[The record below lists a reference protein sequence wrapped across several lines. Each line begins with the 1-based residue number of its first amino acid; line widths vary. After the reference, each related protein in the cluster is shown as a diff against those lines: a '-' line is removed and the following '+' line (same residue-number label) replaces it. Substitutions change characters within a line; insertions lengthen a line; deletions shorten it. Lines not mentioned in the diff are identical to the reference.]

1 MQTVLPSNV
10 LLGVVF
16 PRSKAITAAL
26 VFGFALFT
34 AAMAQLVIPL
44 GFTPVPITG
53 QTLAVLLAGG
63 VLGANAGAASQALYV
78 VMGAVGL
85 PFFADAKGGWT
96 VATGSTAG
104 YLVGFVVAAWLV
116 GRLAERNQDRS
127 VATALGAFLLGSV
140 TIYLFGVPW
149 LANVI
154 GADWNRAAELGAYP
168 FIAGDLVKV
177 AIAGSLLPTA
187 WRLVDRS
194 RR

>member
-1 MQTVLPSNV
+1 VQTVLPSNV
-10 LLGVVF
+10 LLGAVF

-78 VMGAVGL
+78 AMGAVGL

-116 GRLAERNQDRS
+116 GRLAERDQDRS

-168 FIAGDLVKV
+168 FIAGDLLKV
-177 AIAGSLLPTA
+177 AIAGGLLPTA
-187 WRLVDRS
+187 WRLVDRT

>member
-1 MQTVLPSNV
+1 VQTVLPSNV

-63 VLGANAGAASQALYV
+63 VLGANAGAASQALYIA
-78 VMGAVGL
+78 MGAVGL

-116 GRLAERNQDRS
+116 GRLAERDQDRS
-127 VATALGAFLLGSV
+127 VGTALGAFLVGSV

-177 AIAGSLLPTA
+177 AIAGSLLPAA
-187 WRLVDRS
+187 WRFVDRT

>member
-34 AAMAQLVIPL
+34 AAMAQFVIPL

-116 GRLAERNQDRS
+116 GRLAERDQDRS
-127 VATALGAFLLGSV
+127 VSTALGAFLLGSV

-154 GADWNRAAELGAYP
+154 GANWNRAAELGAYP

-177 AIAGSLLPTA
+177 AIAGSLLPMA
-187 WRLVDRS
+187 WRLVDRT

>member
-78 VMGAVGL
+78 TMGAVGL

-116 GRLAERNQDRS
+116 GRLAERDQDRS
-127 VATALGAFLLGSV
+127 VGTALGAFLVGSV

-177 AIAGSLLPTA
+177 AIAGSLLPAA
-187 WRLVDRS
+187 WRFVDRT

>member
-10 LLGVVF
+10 LLGAVF
-16 PRSKAITAAL
+16 PRSRAITAAL

-63 VLGANAGAASQALYV
+63 VLGAKAGAASQALYV

-104 YLVGFVVAAWLV
+104 YLIGFVVAAWLV
-116 GRLAERNQDRS
+116 GRLAERDQDRS

-177 AIAGSLLPTA
+177 AIAGGLLPTA
-187 WRLVDRS
+187 WRLVDRT

>member
-63 VLGANAGAASQALYV
+63 VLGANAGAASQALYIA
-78 VMGAVGL
+78 MGAVGL

-116 GRLAERNQDRS
+116 GRLAERDQDRS
-127 VATALGAFLLGSV
+127 VGTALGAFLVGSV

-177 AIAGSLLPTA
+177 AIAGSLLPAA
-187 WRLVDRS
+187 WRFVDRT

>member
-1 MQTVLPSNV
+1 VQTVLPSNV
-10 LLGVVF
+10 LLGAVF

-78 VMGAVGL
+78 AMGAVGL

-116 GRLAERNQDRS
+116 GRLAERDQDRS

-177 AIAGSLLPTA
+177 AIAGALLPTA
-187 WRLVDRS
+187 WRLVDRT

>member
-1 MQTVLPSNV
+1 
-10 LLGVVF
+10 
-16 PRSKAITAAL
+16 
-26 VFGFALFT
+26 
-34 AAMAQLVIPL
+34 MAQFVIPL

-116 GRLAERNQDRS
+116 GRLAERDQDRS
-127 VATALGAFLLGSV
+127 VSTALGAFLLGSV

-154 GADWNRAAELGAYP
+154 GANWNRAAELGAYP

-177 AIAGSLLPTA
+177 AIAGSLLPMA
-187 WRLVDRS
+187 WRLVDRT

>member
-10 LLGVVF
+10 LLGAVF
-16 PRSKAITAAL
+16 PRSKAITATL

-63 VLGANAGAASQALYV
+63 VLGAKAGAASQLLYV
-78 VMGAVGL
+78 GMGAIGL
-85 PFFADAKGGWT
+85 PFYANQAGGWT
-96 VATGSTAG
+96 AATGATGG
-104 YLVGFVVAAWLV
+104 YLVGFVIAAWIV

-127 VATALGAFLLGSV
+127 VSTALGAFLLGTV
-140 TIYLFGVPW
+140 VIYLVGVPW
-149 LANVI
+149 LAHSI
-154 GADWNRAAELGAYP
+154 GVDWNRAAELGAYP
-168 FIAGDLVKV
+168 FIAGDLFKV
-177 AIAGSLLPTA
+177 TIAGGLLPAA

-194 RR
+194 RE

>member
-34 AAMAQLVIPL
+34 AAMAQFVIPL

-116 GRLAERNQDRS
+116 GRLAERDQDRS
-127 VATALGAFLLGSV
+127 VGTALGAFLLGSV

-154 GADWNRAAELGAYP
+154 GANWNRAAELGAYP

-177 AIAGSLLPTA
+177 AIAGSLLPMA
-187 WRLVDRS
+187 WRLVDRT

>member
-1 MQTVLPSNV
+1 VQTVLPSNV
-10 LLGVVF
+10 LLGAVF

-85 PFFADAKGGWT
+85 PFFADAKGGLT

-116 GRLAERNQDRS
+116 GRLAERDQDRS

-177 AIAGSLLPTA
+177 AIAGALLPTA
-187 WRLVDRS
+187 WRLVDRT